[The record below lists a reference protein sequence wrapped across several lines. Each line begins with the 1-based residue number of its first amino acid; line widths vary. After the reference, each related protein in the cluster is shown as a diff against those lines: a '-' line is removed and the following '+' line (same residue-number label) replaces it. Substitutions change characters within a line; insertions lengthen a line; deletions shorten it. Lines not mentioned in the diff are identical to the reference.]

1 SRAGGLQ
8 ALIAAHAG
16 PAAAVWGAHD
26 VTADPAEA
34 AALVGCPAQV
44 IPAAGHWVQY
54 EAATQVNAWLRAVLS
69 AG

>member
-1 SRAGGLQ
+1 M
-8 ALIAAHAG
+8 
-16 PAAAVWGAHD
+16 
-26 VTADPAEA
+26 TADPAEA